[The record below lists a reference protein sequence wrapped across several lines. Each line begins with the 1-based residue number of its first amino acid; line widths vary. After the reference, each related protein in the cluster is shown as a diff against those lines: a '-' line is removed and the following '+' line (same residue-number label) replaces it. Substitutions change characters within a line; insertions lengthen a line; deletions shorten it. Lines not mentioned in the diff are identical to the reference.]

1 MTEPLKAVNFYK
13 RDLLRGCPHNLKAD
27 GELFLHPAETAN
39 PAAYVTRMFDTR
51 DPDCTFNRLTVDGE
65 FEGVRLEVVVAAA
78 DTPDAVVDDR
88 DADLSELLADPGVDP
103 ARKRELLC
111 ALRHVRAVDCTDLL
125 LHSLTGRYVWV
136 YAGAYPAGE
145 CDWTLRGLRL
155 EFPRVS
161 FTGYF
166 PEIYRQDDFFDR
178 YIAVFQSLYL
188 DLERRADELPHRLD
202 YETVP
207 DEGLLELA
215 DWLGLCCDGLFTPA
229 QLRTIISGLD
239 LYQGMKGTRAALEA
253 VLELVCGVPPRIVER
268 FQWERIPLPP
278 ARRALYGRLY
288 GGDSGSFCVLLP
300 PRPGFPEPGR
310 LERLIRLYSP
320 IGTPHRLVFLNP
332 CSRADDHCYLDGTG
346 VLATPG
352 EAAANAGT
360 LDGFIALG

>member
-1 MTEPLKAVNFYK
+1 M
-13 RDLLRGCPHNLKAD
+13 
-27 GELFLHPAETAN
+27 
-39 PAAYVTRMFDTR
+39 
-51 DPDCTFNRLTVDGE
+51 
-65 FEGVRLEVVVAAA
+65 RLEVVVAAA

-125 LHSLTGRYVWV
+125 LHSLTGRYVWI

-253 VLELVCGVPPRIVER
+253 VLESYGVPPRIVER
-268 FQWERIPLPP
+268 FQWERIPPL
-278 ARRALYGRLY
+278 ARALYGRLY
-288 GGDSGSFCVLLP
+288 GGDSGSFCAAASL
-300 PRPGFPEPGR
+300 PGFPEPGR

-320 IGTPHRLVFLNP
+320 IGTLHRLVFLNP
-332 CSRADDHCYLDGTG
+332 CSRADDHVIWTG
-346 VLATPG
+346 PACWPRPVRRPRTPG
-352 EAAANAGT
+352 RWMDLSRWADEWKAG
-360 LDGFIALG
+360 GLGCPK